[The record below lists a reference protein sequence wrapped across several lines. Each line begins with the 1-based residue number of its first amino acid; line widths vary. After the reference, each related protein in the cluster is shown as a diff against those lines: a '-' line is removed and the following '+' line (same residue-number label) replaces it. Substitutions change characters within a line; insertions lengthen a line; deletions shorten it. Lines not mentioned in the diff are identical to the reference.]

1 MISKEKIPKGRIAM
15 ATWITQTSQTTG
27 PLAALRTLPK
37 QREVAC
43 TVVPNPNPN
52 LLAKNLAK
60 IIRAMRR
67 IVRNSSGPAL
77 IPVILTSEKTARK
90 RAMHAVP
97 VENMNRCWK
106 IKPQQEKHQLASF
119 RLSYNRHLSK
129 FKY

>member
-1 MISKEKIPKGRIAM
+1 M
-15 ATWITQTSQTTG
+15 ATWITQTAQTTG

-43 TVVPNPNPN
+43 TVVPNPN

-97 VENMNRCWK
+97 VEVSSK
-106 IKPQQEKHQLASF
+106 GSF
-119 RLSYNRHLSK
+119 AK
-129 FKY
+129 

>member
-1 MISKEKIPKGRIAM
+1 M
-15 ATWITQTSQTTG
+15 ATWITQTAQTTG

-37 QREVAC
+37 QRKVAC
-43 TVVPNPNPN
+43 TVVPNPLST

-60 IIRAMRR
+60 TIRAMRS

-97 VENMNRCWK
+97 VEVSSK
-106 IKPQQEKHQLASF
+106 GSF
-119 RLSYNRHLSK
+119 AKQGNCETYISHC
-129 FKY
+129 